1 MTIEEFKLQK
11 AIVKEKIENLNNELK
26 RVEQQF
32 IDSNKEFDIGDKVKI
47 THVNGKEEFAFVSNI
62 IVSYMDKVDY
72 NFKKIKKDGTMSS
85 INIYDWFEDKIS
97 KI

>member
-47 THVNGKEEFAFVSNI
+47 TRRGNMVEIGFICSFSIEFDHIRYYCKKE
-62 IVSYMDKVDY
+62 
-72 NFKKIKKDGTMSS
+72 KKDGTMSN
-85 INIYDWFEDKIS
+85 INLYVWFEDKIE